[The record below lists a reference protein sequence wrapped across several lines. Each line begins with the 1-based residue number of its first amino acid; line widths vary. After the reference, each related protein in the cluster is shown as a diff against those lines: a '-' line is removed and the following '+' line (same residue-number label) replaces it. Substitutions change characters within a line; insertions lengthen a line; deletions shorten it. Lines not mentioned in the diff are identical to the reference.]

1 MPICAIRCWRNI
13 ISLLIVIRKQ
23 LFISISP
30 KVSFSNIKV
39 EILVCIAILVIL
51 VTAITYYIRILRKA
65 YSRSSEAMEK
75 AEQANQLKSAFWLT

>member
-13 ISLLIVIRKQ
+13 IYLLIGY
-23 LFISISP
+23 P
-30 KVSFSNIKV
+30 KAAVYINQPQSFFQQHKV

-75 AEQANQLKSAFWLT
+75 AEQANQLKSAFFG